1 MTDAGLLRDREFVR
15 YLVSRGLSAT
25 GSMATY
31 IALPVLVYRTSDDA
45 GLTALVAALEA
56 APYLLFGLLAGA
68 LTDRWDRKRVMV
80 VADLLSAVLL
90 LTIPAAAA
98 AGRADRAAR
107 DGGRL
112 PRPDDRGLLRRRGLR
127 GDPDAGRAGAGSP
140 RPTPTCGACR
150 A

>member
-1 MTDAGLLRDREFVR
+1 MTDAGLLRDRDFVL
-15 YLVSRGLSAT
+15 YLASRGLSVT

-80 VADLLSAVLL
+80 VGRPAQRR
-90 LTIPAAAA
+90 PAAHHP
-98 AGRADRAAR
+98 R
-107 DGGRL
+107 GG
-112 PRPDDRGLLRRRGLR
+112 
-127 GDPDAGRAGAGSP
+127 
-140 RPTPTCGACR
+140 CR
-150 A
+150 WTR